1 MTIGTLSLNSQII
14 LIDIKKSRPYGRD
27 FFYVI
32 PVLCRMRMS
41 QKKISLILWI
51 TMLTLFS
58 LPSRAQLYSL
68 TSTDFYIYFDSDSYV
83 VSPEQQDLLTS
94 KILQIG
100 GTNIKEIYVEGHTD
114 TFATAQYNQVLASKR
129 AQSTVQALVQ
139 MGVPDRFIKTESFGE
154 SQVISQNQKENRRAK
169 IFFIYETDNKS
180 RLSPPKFIVIKTIDK
195 KTKKPINASIGFD
208 YKDQEMRFATTS
220 KSGISGTFEMLG
232 EELKISA
239 SAVNYLSVYYDVPSS
254 DIDKPRD
261 TLVYTLELA
270 KVKITGSFTFNNIY
284 FFTDTDEIKP
294 ESTPELHKLLALL
307 QRNSV
312 SFIEIQ
318 GHMNYPLDRPM
329 NAIQSQ
335 YNKELSY
342 KRAKAIND
350 YLVRSGVDQKRLT
363 YVGMSNSRMKFKFPA
378 SKAQEDQNKRVEIYT
393 LKEI

>member
-1 MTIGTLSLNSQII
+1 
-14 LIDIKKSRPYGRD
+14 
-27 FFYVI
+27 
-32 PVLCRMRMS
+32 MRMS

-220 KSGISGTFEMLG
+220 KSGISETFEMLG

>member
-1 MTIGTLSLNSQII
+1 MHRSQRKITLL
-14 LIDIKKSRPYGRD
+14 
-27 FFYVI
+27 
-32 PVLCRMRMS
+32 LC
-41 QKKISLILWI
+41 IAI
-51 TMLTLFS
+51 LTLFS
-58 LPSRAQLYSL
+58 YSSRGQLYSL
-68 TSTDFYIYFDSDSYV
+68 TSTDFYIYFDSDSHV
-83 VSPEQQDLLTS
+83 ISEVQQGLLTN

-114 TFATAQYNQVLASKR
+114 TFATTKYNQVLAAKR
-129 AQSTVQALVQ
+129 AQATVLTLMQI
-139 MGVPDRFIKTESFGE
+139 GVPERFIKTESFGE
-154 SQVISQNQKENRRAK
+154 SQLISQNQKENRRAK

-180 RLSPPKFIVIKTIDK
+180 KLSPPKFIVIKTIDK

-208 YKDQEMRFATTS
+208 YKEQEMRFTTTN
-220 KSGISGTFEMLG
+220 KSGISATFEMLG

-239 SAVNYLSVYYDVPSS
+239 SAANYLSVYYDVPSA
-254 DIDKPRD
+254 DIDKPKD

-270 KVKITGSFTFNNIY
+270 KVKITGNFTFNNIY

-294 ESTPELHKLLALL
+294 ESTTELHKLLALL
-307 QRNSV
+307 QRDKV

-350 YLVRSGVDQKRLT
+350 YLVKSGVDQKRLT
-363 YVGMSNSRMKFKFPA
+363 YVGMSNSRMKYKFPA